1 MKERR
6 EKIRKYMECHG
17 EVTIGEL
24 TKEFSRWSEMTL
36 RRDLDFLAKEGVVIL
51 TRGGARLMPS
61 SYGVS
66 EDVYAERE
74 KIGSVGKQQI
84 AEKAVKL
91 VEPGMGIF
99 IDSGTTG
106 MAFARNLPDY
116 NMVVITSA
124 PNIALEIA
132 VKKNN
137 PSIIMLGGTVTRRS
151 MAVSDSNIGEQLANL
166 NIDTAF
172 LATSGYDETAGFSVG
187 SQSDAILERA
197 VIARARRVVMLMDS
211 SKIGSMM
218 PFTFARPE
226 DLSVIVT
233 DRSIPQGIKDK
244 LKKQTSVL

>member
-6 EKIRKYMECHG
+6 EKIRKYLERRG
-17 EVTIGEL
+17 EVTIGQL
-24 TKEFSRWSEMTL
+24 TKEFGDWSEMTL
-36 RRDLDFLAKEGVVIL
+36 RRDLDFLAKEGFAIL

-74 KIGSVGKQQI
+74 KIGSAGKQLI
-84 AEKAVKL
+84 AAKAMQL
-91 VEPGMGIF
+91 VESGTGIF

-116 NMVVITSA
+116 SMVVITSA

-132 VKKNN
+132 VKKSN
-137 PSIIMLGGTVTRRS
+137 PSIIMLGGTVSRRS
-151 MAVSDSNIGEQLANL
+151 MAVSDSNITEQLANL

-172 LATSGYDETAGFSVG
+172 LATSGYDESAGFSVG
-187 SQSDAILERA
+187 SQTDAILKRA
-197 VIARARRVVMLMDS
+197 VIARARRVVMMMDS
-211 SKIGSMM
+211 SKIGAMM

-226 DLSVIVT
+226 DLDIIVT
-233 DRSIPQGIKDK
+233 DDSIPSGIREK
-244 LKKQTSVL
+244 LKKQTNVL